1 MVDIVDP
8 STRSR
13 MMAGIKGCNTKPEL
27 LIRHLLHKKGF
38 RYRIHVKDLPGKPDI
53 VLPKY
58 RSVIFI
64 HGCFW
69 HGHQGCHL
77 FKLPAT
83 RTEFWQEKILRNQ
96 ANDHR
101 AVELLLASNWRVCI
115 VWECSIRGAR
125 KDPERVVN
133 TIIDWLSGTE
143 QCLEIRDN
151 SRY

>member
-1 MVDIVDP
+1 LVDIVDP

-13 MMAGIKGCNTKPEL
+13 MMAGIKGRNTKPEL
-27 LIRHLLHKKGF
+27 LIRSLLHKKGF
-38 RYRIHVKDLPGKPDI
+38 RYRLHVKDLPGKPDI

-83 RTEFWQEKILRNQ
+83 RTEFWKEKIDRNQ
-96 ANDHR
+96 MNDLK
-101 AVELLLASNWRVCI
+101 AVNLLLANSWRICI
-115 VWECSIRGAR
+115 VWECSIRGAK
-125 KDPERVVN
+125 KDPEKVVN

-143 QCLEIRDN
+143 LFLEVREN
-151 SRY
+151 SRS

>member
-1 MVDIVDP
+1 MADIVDP
-8 STRSR
+8 FTRSR
-13 MMAGIKGCNTKPEL
+13 MMAGIKGRNTKPEL
-27 LIRHLLHKKGF
+27 LVRSLLHKRGF
-38 RYRIHVKDLPGKPDI
+38 RYRLHVKDLPGKPDI
-53 VLPKY
+53 VLPRY
-58 RSVIFI
+58 RSVIFV

-96 ANDHR
+96 TNDHR

-115 VWECSIRGAR
+115 VWECSIRGAK

-143 QCLEIRDN
+143 LCLEIREN
-151 SRY
+151 SRA

>member
-1 MVDIVDP
+1 MVDIVD
-8 STRSR
+8 SSIRSR
-13 MMAGIKGCNTKPEL
+13 MMAGIKGRNTKPEL
-27 LIRHLLHKKGF
+27 LIRSLLHKKGF
-38 RYRIHVKDLPGKPDI
+38 RFRLHVKNLPGKPDI

-58 RSVIFI
+58 KSIIFI

-77 FKLPAT
+77 FRLPAT

-96 ANDHR
+96 TNDHR

-115 VWECSIRGAR
+115 VWECSIRGAK

-143 QCLEIRDN
+143 LCLEIREN
-151 SRY
+151 SRA

>member
-1 MVDIVDP
+1 VADIVDP
-8 STRSR
+8 FTRSR
-13 MMAGIKGCNTKPEL
+13 MMAGIKGRNTKPEL
-27 LIRHLLHKKGF
+27 LVRSLLHKRGF
-38 RYRIHVKDLPGKPDI
+38 RYRLHVKDLPGKPDI
-53 VLPKY
+53 VLPRY
-58 RSVIFI
+58 RSVIFV

-96 ANDHR
+96 TNDHR

-115 VWECSIRGAR
+115 VWECSIRGAK
-125 KDPERVVN
+125 KDPEKVVN

-143 QCLEIRDN
+143 HCLEIREN